1 MKEEAILLKI
11 HLLPRASRDEICG
24 LHGNAIRVKVTAPP
38 IEGKA
43 NKALQRFFAEKLHL
57 AAAQIEIVAG
67 QRSRDK
73 TLRISGLSRAEIQR
87 ALGITLPPP

>member
-24 LHGNAIRVKVTAPP
+24 LHGNALRVKVTAPP
-38 IEGKA
+38 FEGKA
-43 NKALQRFFAEKLHL
+43 NKALQRFLAEILHL
-57 AAAQIEIVAG
+57 APSQIEIKAG